1 MMEKA
6 ETTGDPFVSVHEKL
20 PYRWGYFQGVILIPW
35 SLLVILSVASN
46 ATKYSHDPWYSQDP
60 WYLTVVG
67 FLMGLLGLPLAI
79 GLLMK
84 KAFALRLVYA
94 MFGLS
99 ILLVAIQLPIAIKHY
114 ADPGDKSSAFFEA
127 EMLLFW
133 LLSMV
138 YYRKR
143 KAMFH

>member
-6 ETTGDPFVSVHEKL
+6 ETTGDPFVSVQEEL
-20 PYRWGYFQGVILIPW
+20 PYRWGYFQGVMLIPW

-46 ATKYSHDPWYSQDP
+46 AIKPSHDPWY
-60 WYLTVVG
+60 LLAVG
-67 FLMGLLGLPLAI
+67 FLMGILGLPLAI

-84 KAFALRLVYA
+84 KAFALRLVYT

-99 ILLVAIQLPIAIKHY
+99 ILLVAIQLPTAIKHY

-127 EMLLFW
+127 EVLLFW

>member
-1 MMEKA
+1 MEKA
-6 ETTGDPFVSVHEKL
+6 ETTGDPFVSVQEKL
-20 PYRWGYFQGVILIPW
+20 PYRWGYFQGVMLIPW

-46 ATKYSHDPWYSQDP
+46 ATKYSHDP

-84 KAFALRLVYA
+84 KAFALKLVYA
-94 MFGLS
+94 MFGLA

-127 EMLLFW
+127 ELLLLW